1 MPSAME
7 GRYKA
12 YELLKEL
19 DSQISTT
26 MSQVAYGRMS
36 RIEWVQTCKAH
47 RTAFDEWIRFAD
59 LQADE
64 EQDPIRGS
72 PNEM

>member
-19 DSQISTT
+19 DSQIAAT

-36 RIEWVQTCKAH
+36 RIEWVRTCKAH
-47 RTAFDEWIRFAD
+47 RIAFEEWIRFAD
-59 LQADE
+59 LQAGE
-64 EQDPIRGS
+64 EKRRTPEGPGD
-72 PNEM
+72 M